1 MLNQL
6 LYEVYTLHHIQ
17 KLTRDAETSR
27 MILRMKSDSQDPGY
41 RINWLITKLR
51 SLLGAQNFRKQMN
64 FGELSKKKQG
74 FFQD

>member
-6 LYEVYTLHHIQ
+6 LYEFYTLNHMQ

-27 MILRMKSDSQDPGY
+27 MIRRMKSGSQDTGY
-41 RINWLITKLR
+41 QINWLITKLS
-51 SLLGAQNFRKQMN
+51 SLLGSRNFREKMN
-64 FGELSKKKQG
+64 FRELSNEKKG